1 MQNGNTQKQRT
12 TKDYESMSIGE
23 LRYLLKKRG
32 SNNNGVDETK
42 DQLIAE
48 ARRLDS
54 VDYDEEARKILF
66 DQHQHQFHEPSSQ
79 HEREV
84 NNNKDCCT
92 RRRYSHL
99 DAIWNHPTSG
109 GVVYVGNYMAA
120 MNLDTLRKHNIKAI
134 VNCQGEESQNHF
146 EEDSTDITYHR
157 FVVSRLARDVV
168 YPSGLVA
175 DQTTTTTT
183 TTTTALAGGFQETFD
198 FIQHYLDKGQSVL
211 IHCLAGAHRA
221 GAVGTAWIMYRTQK
235 SVSESLKIA
244 KECRPIISPFGPLL
258 EVLYFLENELQQS
271 DSCNEQ
277 LGSNTDTTT
286 RLRSTFDGRDGGD
299 RIL

>member
-1 MQNGNTQKQRT
+1 MQNDNNQQQNTKE
-12 TKDYESMSIGE
+12 YESMSIGE

-32 SNNNGVDETK
+32 YKHKGEDETK
-42 DQLIAE
+42 DQLIGE

-66 DQHQHQFHEPSSQ
+66 DQHQHQFHATSSQ

-84 NNNKDCCT
+84 NNKDRCT

-146 EEDSTDITYHR
+146 EDDSTDITYHR

-168 YPSGLVA
+168 YPSALIA
-175 DQTTTTTT
+175 DQTT

-221 GAVGTAWIMYRTQK
+221 GAVGTAWIMYCTRK
-235 SVSESLKIA
+235 SVSESLKIV
-244 KECRPIISPFGPLL
+244 KERRPIISPFGPLL
-258 EVLYFLENELQQS
+258 EVLFFLENELQQS
-271 DSCNEQ
+271 ESCNEQ
-277 LGSNTDTTT
+277 LGSNTDNDT
-286 RLRSTFDGRDGGD
+286 STFCF
-299 RIL
+299 